1 MMRKAAD
8 TVSSARRPDRRAVG
22 LSTFRITLIGF
33 AAALV
38 GGFLIEL
45 GEFSGLSSGQVLR
58 DIAASF
64 DLPVLAGS
72 ATVLSVMLLA
82 MTAAIAAFTARLV
95 PSGRSVLVVLA
106 VLSFVL
112 ALDDQFL
119 WHERGL
125 PRATGLPEEAFLAV
139 YACWGGLVVFMALK
153 EHGLAPL
160 TGLIPAIF
168 FVALSVVADLEL
180 LGDSSYATEDLLKIA
195 GFAAWAAFW
204 ISFCAERIRTSDLR
218 L

>member
-1 MMRKAAD
+1 M
-8 TVSSARRPDRRAVG
+8 
-22 LSTFRITLIGF
+22 
-33 AAALV
+33 
-38 GGFLIEL
+38 
-45 GEFSGLSSGQVLR
+45 
-58 DIAASF
+58 
-64 DLPVLAGS
+64 
-72 ATVLSVMLLA
+72 
-82 MTAAIAAFTARLV
+82 
-95 PSGRSVLVVLA
+95 
-106 VLSFVL
+106 
-112 ALDDQFL
+112 
-119 WHERGL
+119 
-125 PRATGLPEEAFLAV
+125 
-139 YACWGGLVVFMALK
+139 VFMALK